1 MQPGTLRVRQMR
13 AGQAGRGRA
22 KVIPMSDRQIFS
34 EFSDS
39 PFPRD
44 ALRGLFGPAF
54 LALTLAVAVP
64 VPAQAD
70 GGLAGLWQRFFGPAE
85 TGGISSSNGRLEAQS
100 VDVAT
105 KYAGRVAAVEVEEG
119 ATVEAGAVIARI
131 DDRDTRAQLLGA
143 RAAVLRA
150 KAARELAEA
159 SVMQAQSALD
169 VARTNRA
176 RVERLHADGHASD
189 SANDDARNAF
199 TSAEAALAMAHAQV
213 SDAEA
218 LMASSEAEVDRLE
231 IALDDLTI
239 RAPIRGRV
247 LYRLHEPGEVVAAG
261 APVVTLLDL
270 TDVYMNIYL
279 PAPTVGL
286 ISANDEAR
294 LILDPIPQYVV
305 PARVT
310 FISPESQ
317 FTPKSVETIAEREDL
332 VFRVKL
338 TIPRNLLERFE
349 DQVKTGVR
357 GRGFVRTAPETPWPA
372 DLQVQLPD

>member
-1 MQPGTLRVRQMR
+1 
-13 AGQAGRGRA
+13 
-22 KVIPMSDRQIFS
+22 MSDRQIFS
-34 EFSDS
+34 DFSDS
-39 PFPRD
+39 PFPRN

-54 LALTLAVAVP
+54 LALTLAVAAP

-176 RVERLHADGHASD
+176 RVER
-189 SANDDARNAF
+189 
-199 TSAEAALAMAHAQV
+199 
-213 SDAEA
+213 
-218 LMASSEAEVDRLE
+218 
-231 IALDDLTI
+231 
-239 RAPIRGRV
+239 
-247 LYRLHEPGEVVAAG
+247 
-261 APVVTLLDL
+261 
-270 TDVYMNIYL
+270 
-279 PAPTVGL
+279 
-286 ISANDEAR
+286 
-294 LILDPIPQYVV
+294 
-305 PARVT
+305 
-310 FISPESQ
+310 
-317 FTPKSVETIAEREDL
+317 
-332 VFRVKL
+332 
-338 TIPRNLLERFE
+338 
-349 DQVKTGVR
+349 
-357 GRGFVRTAPETPWPA
+357 
-372 DLQVQLPD
+372 